1 MSETNRR
8 VFLFPGQ
15 GAYLPGAMAAFAQ
28 HDRVRGVLDEIDRA
42 VPRDAGGVSDLLLR
56 SPGRPLPEL
65 LAQDPLGLQL
75 ALLGT
80 SVALFGEIA
89 DLVEPSDVL
98 VGHSLGE
105 IGALT
110 AAGAWTVGDA
120 ARIVAARTDRLA
132 AAAGPDGGMLALST
146 HAEVAAALVAAADD
160 ASVVVAVRNSPRQ
173 TVLSGPRAA
182 LARIAAAAAALGIA
196 TTALASPFAFHHPAL
211 AGAAASFRSAIAG
224 LPVRPLRYRVHS
236 PILGRAYRDEDD
248 LAELLARHL
257 VRPVDLLT
265 GIRGLHERGHTVYV
279 ECGARDALVA
289 AVRRTV
295 PGVQTLTCLDGS
307 RPGPELIADVRD
319 RLTGPVVP
327 VPVVSLPVGSLV
339 PVPVVSVP
347 VVSVPP
353 CPGLA
358 GSPLV
363 PVVPAPVVP
372 APVVPAPVLA
382 ADPIGAPA
390 PGRAEVIARLRAA
403 YAAALDYPESVF
415 TDEADLEADLGVDSV
430 KQTELL
436 ARMSDEF
443 GVLVA
448 LADIGLAELA
458 TLGRIADAI
467 VARQVAGPGSPVAS
481 PAPAPTAV
489 PAPTADRA
497 ALLSDLRRTY
507 AGALDYPES
516 VFTETA
522 DLEADLGIDSVK
534 QTELLARVSERLP
547 GAPLGRDVPLAELTT
562 LGAIVDFMLR
572 GAAAER
578 G

>member
-56 SPGRPLPEL
+56 SPGRPLSEL
-65 LAQDPLGLQL
+65 LAQDPLGSQL

-89 DLVEPSDVL
+89 DLVGPSDVL
-98 VGHSLGE
+98 LGHSLGE

-110 AAGAWTVGDA
+110 AAGAWSVGDA

-132 AAAGPDGGMLALST
+132 AAAAPDGGMLALST
-146 HAEVAAALVAAADD
+146 HADVAAALVAAADD
-160 ASVVVAVRNSPRQ
+160 VSVVVAVRNSPRQ
-173 TVLSGPRAA
+173 TVLSGPCAA
-182 LARIAAAAAALGIA
+182 LTRIAAAAAALDIAA
-196 TTALASPFAFHHPAL
+196 TTLASPFAFHHPAL
-211 AGAAASFRSAIAG
+211 AGAAASFRSAVAE

-236 PILGRAYRDEDD
+236 PILGRDYRDEDD
-248 LAELLARHL
+248 LAELLAQHL
-257 VRPVDLLT
+257 VRPVDLLA

-279 ECGARDALVA
+279 ECGARDALVG

-307 RPGPELIADVRD
+307 RPGPHFIADVRD
-319 RLTGPVVP
+319 RLSGPAGPVPAVSVP
-327 VPVVSLPVGSLV
+327 VG
-339 PVPVVSVP
+339 SVP

-353 CPGLA
+353 CPGVA

-363 PVVPAPVVP
+363 PVVPALVMPTPGLP
-372 APVVPAPVLA
+372 AAVLA
-382 ADPIGAPA
+382 ADPMGTPP

-415 TDEADLEADLGVDSV
+415 TETADLEADLGIDSV

-467 VARQVAGPGSPVAS
+467 VARHAAGPGSPVA
-481 PAPAPTAV
+481 PPTPTPTAV
-489 PAPTADRA
+489 PAPTADRS

-507 AGALDYPES
+507 ALALDYPES

-562 LGAIVDFMLR
+562 LGAIVDFMMR

>member
-56 SPGRPLPEL
+56 SPGRPLSEL
-65 LAQDPLGLQL
+65 LVQDSLGLQL

-89 DLVEPSDVL
+89 DLVGPSDVL
-98 VGHSLGE
+98 LGHSLGE

-110 AAGAWTVGDA
+110 AAGAWSVGDA

-132 AAAGPDGGMLALST
+132 AAAAPDGGMLALST
-146 HAEVAAALVAAADD
+146 HADVAAALVAAADD
-160 ASVVVAVRNSPRQ
+160 VSVVVAVRNSPRQ

-182 LARIAAAAAALGIA
+182 LTRIAAAAAALDIAA
-196 TTALASPFAFHHPAL
+196 TTLASPFAFHHPAL
-211 AGAAASFRSAIAG
+211 AGAAASFRSAVAE

-257 VRPVDLLT
+257 VRPVDLLA

-279 ECGARDALVA
+279 ECGARDALVG

-295 PGVQTLTCLDGS
+295 PGVRTLTCLDGS
-307 RPGPELIADVRD
+307 RPGPDLIADVRD
-319 RLTGPVVP
+319 RLSGPAEP

-339 PVPVVSVP
+339 SAP

-353 CPGLA
+353 CPGVA

-363 PVVPAPVVP
+363 PVVPALVMPTPGLP
-372 APVVPAPVLA
+372 AAVLA
-382 ADPIGAPA
+382 ADPMGTPP

-415 TDEADLEADLGVDSV
+415 TETADLEADLGIDSV

-467 VARQVAGPGSPVAS
+467 VARHAAGPGSPVAPPTPT
-481 PAPAPTAV
+481 PAAV
-489 PAPTADRA
+489 PAPTADRS

-507 AGALDYPES
+507 AVALDYPES
-516 VFTETA
+516 AFTETA

-562 LGAIVDFMLR
+562 LGAIVDFMMR

>member
-15 GAYLPGAMAAFAQ
+15 GAYLPGAMAAFAP
-28 HDRVRGVLDEIDRA
+28 HDRVRGVLEEIDRA

-56 SPGRPLPEL
+56 SPGRPLSEL
-65 LAQDPLGLQL
+65 LEQDPLGLQL

-89 DLVEPSDVL
+89 DLVGPSDVL
-98 VGHSLGE
+98 LGHSLGE
-105 IGALT
+105 IGALA
-110 AAGAWTVGDA
+110 AAGAWSVGDA

-132 AAAGPDGGMLALST
+132 AAAAPDGGMLALST
-146 HAEVAAALVAAADD
+146 HAEVAAGLVAAADD

-173 TVLSGPRAA
+173 TVLSGPRAG
-182 LARIAAAAAALGIA
+182 LARIAAAAAALDIA

-211 AGAAASFRSAIAG
+211 AGAAASFRSAIAD

-295 PGVQTLTCLDGS
+295 PGVHTLTCLDGS
-307 RPGPELIADVRD
+307 RPGPELIAGVRD
-319 RLTGPVVP
+319 RLTGPA
-327 VPVVSLPVGSLV
+327 VG
-339 PVPVVSVP
+339 
-347 VVSVPP
+347 
-353 CPGLA
+353 GL
-358 GSPLV
+358 
-363 PVVPAPVVP
+363 VPAPVITADPTPVNT
-372 APVVPAPVLA
+372 APVITAPVITAPVITAGPVGTPA
-382 ADPIGAPA
+382 A
-390 PGRAEVIARLRAA
+390 GRAEVIARLRTA

-415 TDEADLEADLGVDSV
+415 TDEADLEADLGIDSV

-467 VARQVAGPGSPVAS
+467 VARRPAGPGSPVPTP
-481 PAPAPTAV
+481 PAPSH
-489 PAPTADRA
+489 PAATVDRA
-497 ALLSDLRRTY
+497 AMLTDLRRTY

-534 QTELLARVSERLP
+534 QTELLARVSEGLP
-547 GAPLGRDVPLAELTT
+547 GASLGRDVPLAELTT
-562 LGAIVDFMLR
+562 LGAIVDFMMR
-572 GAAAER
+572 ATTAER

>member
-15 GAYLPGAMAAFAQ
+15 GAYLPGAMAAFAP

-56 SPGRPLPEL
+56 SPGRPLSEL
-65 LAQDPLGLQL
+65 LEQDPLGLQL

-89 DLVEPSDVL
+89 DLVGPSDVL
-98 VGHSLGE
+98 LGHSLGE

-110 AAGAWTVGDA
+110 AAGAWSVGDA

-132 AAAGPDGGMLALST
+132 AAAAPDGGMLALST
-146 HAEVAAALVAAADD
+146 HADVAAALVAAADD
-160 ASVVVAVRNSPRQ
+160 VSVVVAVRNSPRQ

-182 LARIAAAAAALGIA
+182 LTRIAAAAAALDIAA
-196 TTALASPFAFHHPAL
+196 TTLASPCAFHHPAL
-211 AGAAASFRSAIAG
+211 AGAAASFRSAVAE

-248 LAELLARHL
+248 LAELLAQHL
-257 VRPVDLLT
+257 VRPVDLLA

-279 ECGARDALVA
+279 ECGARDALVG

-307 RPGPELIADVRD
+307 RPGPDLIADVRD
-319 RLTGPVVP
+319 RLSGPAEP

-339 PVPVVSVP
+339 SVP

-353 CPGLA
+353 CPGVA

-363 PVVPAPVVP
+363 PVVPALG
-372 APVVPAPVLA
+372 VPAPVLA
-382 ADPIGAPA
+382 ADPMGTPP
-390 PGRAEVIARLRAA
+390 PGRSEVIARLRAA

-415 TDEADLEADLGVDSV
+415 TETADLEADLGIDSV

-467 VARQVAGPGSPVAS
+467 VARHAAGPGSPVAPPTPT
-481 PAPAPTAV
+481 PAAV
-489 PAPTADRA
+489 PAPTADRS

-507 AGALDYPES
+507 ALALDYPES

-562 LGAIVDFMLR
+562 LGAIVDFMMR